1 MRRSTLKFIFLLG
14 AFCLPSGVSFAQSIT
29 VALSGGSVQWNNSFG
44 NALTPGSATNPGSS
58 SITISTT
65 WSLLLL
71 NNRLRLYAY
80 FNSSTAALAHTS
92 PVCTTGCPDIPSSA
106 IQLQVNAGAF
116 NPVTGSGPF
125 GAAGASLILFDI
137 PISALNLI
145 GSRND
150 VLTFNIDLSSLP
162 QLPADTYSGTLM
174 IQAQATP

>member
-1 MRRSTLKFIFLLG
+1 LKFIFLLG
-14 AFCLPSGVSFAQSIT
+14 AFFLLTEVSFAQLASIT
-29 VALSGGSVQWNNSFG
+29 VSVSGGSVGWNNSFG

-58 SITISTT
+58 SITISTS

-80 FNSSTAALAHTS
+80 FNSSTAALVHT
-92 PVCTTGCPDIPSSA
+92 VCTTGCTDIPSSA

-116 NPVTGSGPF
+116 NPVTGTGPF

-150 VLTFNIDLSSLP
+150 ALTFNIDLSSLP
-162 QLPADTYSGTLM
+162 QLPADTYNGTLM